1 MKNKK
6 IVSVTILAVVTVII
20 GIYSMSK
27 VVENSWLSTESKEN
41 NLEVASS
48 GYNISD
54 IGEFSYMTAEEY
66 LQTLTEEDAIRA
78 YKADLVQLDDNMITY
93 DEAAVIGGSSLE
105 KIYPKINFRDMEF
118 HIAPKR
124 WKLPY
129 TNEEK
134 IFFHGAVSK
143 ENPDNHPTEPSR
155 TLEYFVY
162 FIDAYTGELIS
173 LDAFFTETGIISDMN
188 REEALDYAQELAKLF
203 GYEKYQKYYIEES
216 DGGAGYKV
224 FSVTFLIDDTK
235 AVGFNFN
242 TYEDRFMMGV
252 SEKGTKPYN
261 LVEEKGISFE

>member
-6 IVSVTILAVVTVII
+6 IVLVTLLTVATVIV
-20 GIYSMSK
+20 GIYAVSK
-27 VVENSWLSTESKEN
+27 VVESSWLTTESMEN
-41 NLEVASS
+41 NLEITSS
-48 GYNISD
+48 GYDISD
-54 IGEFSYMTAEEY
+54 IGKFSYITAEEY

-78 YKADLVQLDDNMITY
+78 YKADLVPLDDNMITH

-134 IFFHGAVSK
+134 IIFHGAASK
-143 ENPDNHPTEPSR
+143 ENPDNHPTDPSR

-162 FIDAYTGELIS
+162 FIDAYTGELIC
-173 LDAFFTETGIISDMN
+173 LDAFFAETGVKSDMN
-188 REEALDYAQELAKLF
+188 SEEALDYAQELAKLF
-203 GYEKYQKYYIEES
+203 GYERYHKYYIEVS
-216 DGGAGYKV
+216 DGGADYKV

-242 TYEDRFMMGV
+242 TYEDRFIMGV
-252 SEKGTKPYN
+252 SEKGTKPYK
-261 LVEEKGISFE
+261 LVEEKGISLE